1 MDIITL
7 NNLWEAAKAED
18 DANKEKVISYIK
30 EVNSLVNKDVEI
42 QVLPNLDLRAD
53 KRVSIEFLKPN
64 GKVAFGADINFEVCR
79 PYSFTTREY
88 GEPQFSMGCS
98 TMGTVTR
105 EEAPYQVCRC
115 YLMAELWK
123 REQDILDLFAS
134 LTYDADRAAYKA
146 QQEYDREQKE
156 IEDAEEEKLMNKI
169 KSELVPGY
177 KFSESSQSRRNF
189 VNVDFEVE
197 KITAKRCYLKYIVHQ
212 SNTKYFYDEEL
223 KKRTKINYGIEH
235 ITYTGYI
242 KTEILEGILFRQAK
256 HLDGWYVAPKV
267 DGIKYISDEFEI
279 QRTEDIPEEDQ
290 W

>member
-1 MDIITL
+1 MDINTL

-42 QVLPNLDLRAD
+42 QVSPNLELRGD

-64 GKVAFGADINFEVCR
+64 GKVAFGADINFEVRR

-123 REQDILDLFAS
+123 REQDILDLFAT

-146 QQEYDREQKE
+146 QQEYDKEQKE

-169 KSELVPGY
+169 KSELVVGY

-212 SNTKYFYDEEL
+212 SNTKYFYDEQL
-223 KKRTKINYGIEH
+223 KKRTKLNHGIEH

-242 KTEILEGILFRQAK
+242 KTEILEGILLRQAK

-267 DGIKYISDEFEI
+267 DGVKYISNEFEVKS
-279 QRTEDIPEEDQ
+279 TEDLAEEEQ

>member
-1 MDIITL
+1 MDINTL
-7 NNLWEAAKAED
+7 NNLWEAAEAED
-18 DANKEKVISYIK
+18 NANKQIVINYIK
-30 EVNSLVNKDVEI
+30 EVNSQVNKDVEI
-42 QVLPNLDLRAD
+42 QVSPNLDLRGD

-64 GKVAFGADINFEVCR
+64 GKIAFGADINFEVR
-79 PYSFTTREY
+79 RHYSFTTGEY
-88 GEPQFSMGCS
+88 GEPEFSMGCS

-146 QQEYDREQKE
+146 QQEYDKEQKE
-156 IEDAEEEKLMNKI
+156 IEDAAEEKLMNKI
-169 KSELVPGY
+169 KSELVVGY

-197 KITAKRCYLKYIVHQ
+197 KITAKRCYLKYVVHQ
-212 SNTKYFYDEEL
+212 STTRDFYDEEL
-223 KKRTKINYGIEH
+223 KKITKLNHGIEH

-242 KTEILEGILFRQAK
+242 KTEILEGILLRQAK

-267 DGIKYISDEFEI
+267 DGVKYISNEFEI
-279 QRTEDIPEEDQ
+279 KSTEDIPEEEQ

>member
-1 MDIITL
+1 MDIIIL

-18 DANKEKVISYIK
+18 DANKEKVINYIK
-30 EVNSLVNKDVEI
+30 EVNSQVNKDVEI
-42 QVLPNLDLRAD
+42 QVSPNLDLRGD

-64 GKVAFGADINFEVCR
+64 GKVAFGADINFEIHR
-79 PYSFTTREY
+79 SYSFTTREY

-123 REQDILDLFAS
+123 REQDILDLFAT

-146 QQEYDREQKE
+146 QQEYDKEQKE

-169 KSELVPGY
+169 KSELVVGY
-177 KFSESSQSRRNF
+177 KFSESSQNRRNF

-212 SNTKYFYDEEL
+212 SNTKYFYDEQL
-223 KKRTKINYGIEH
+223 KRRTKINYGIEH

-242 KTEILEGILFRQAK
+242 KTEILEGVLLRQAK

-267 DGIKYISDEFEI
+267 DGVKYISDEFEI
-279 QRTEDIPEEDQ
+279 QRTEDLAEEDQ

>member
-18 DANKEKVISYIK
+18 DANKYLITRYIK
-30 EVNSLVNKDVEI
+30 EVNALVNENVE
-42 QVLPNLDLRAD
+42 VKVSPNLELRRD
-53 KRVSIEFLKPN
+53 KRVSIEFLKPD
-64 GKVAFGADINFEVCR
+64 GKVAFGADINFKVCR

-88 GEPQFSMGCS
+88 GEPEFSMGCS

-123 REQDILDLFAS
+123 REQDILKLFDGLHHEAEQ
-134 LTYDADRAAYKA
+134 AACKA

-156 IEDAEEEKLMNKI
+156 IEDVEEQKLADKI
-169 KSELVPGY
+169 KSKLVVGY
-177 KFSESSQSRRNF
+177 KFSEPSSTRHN
-189 VNVDFEVE
+189 VTVDFEIE

-212 SNTKYFYDEEL
+212 SNTRYFYDEEL
-223 KKRTKINYGIEH
+223 KKRTKLNQGIEH

-242 KTEILEGILFRQAK
+242 KTEILEGILLRQAK

-267 DGIKYISDEFEI
+267 DGVKYISNEFEVKS
-279 QRTEDIPEEDQ
+279 TEDLAEEYQ

>member
-1 MDIITL
+1 MDINTL
-7 NNLWEAAKAED
+7 NKLWEAAEAENN
-18 DANKEKVISYIK
+18 ANKQIVINYIK

-42 QVLPNLDLRAD
+42 QVSPNIDLRRD

-64 GKVAFGADINFEVCR
+64 GKEAFGADINFEVCR
-79 PYSFTTREY
+79 HYSFTTGEY
-88 GEPQFSMGCS
+88 GEPEFSMGCS

-123 REQDILDLFAS
+123 REQEILDLFAT
-134 LTYDADRAAYKA
+134 LTYDAEQAAYKA
-146 QQEYDREQKE
+146 QNEYDREQKE
-156 IEDAEEEKLMNKI
+156 IEDAEEQKLADEI
-169 KSELVPGY
+169 KSKLVVGY
-177 KFSESSQSRRNF
+177 KFSESSSTRHN
-189 VNVDFEVE
+189 VTVDFEIE

-212 SNTKYFYDEEL
+212 SNTRYFYDAEL
-223 KKRTKINYGIEH
+223 KKRTKLNHGIEH

-242 KTEILEGILFRQAK
+242 KTEILEGILLRQAK

-267 DGIKYISDEFEI
+267 DGVKYISNEFEVKS
-279 QRTEDIPEEDQ
+279 TEDLAEEDQ

>member
-1 MDIITL
+1 MDINTL

-18 DANKEKVISYIK
+18 DANKQIIINYIK
-30 EVNSLVNKDVEI
+30 EVNSLVNKDVDI
-42 QVLPNLDLRAD
+42 QVSPNLDLRGD

-64 GKVAFGADINFEVCR
+64 GKEAFGADINFEVR
-79 PYSFTTREY
+79 RHYSFTTGEY
-88 GEPQFSMGCS
+88 GEPEFSMGCS

-134 LTYDADRAAYKA
+134 LTYDAEQAAYKA
-146 QQEYDREQKE
+146 QNEYDREQKE
-156 IEDAEEEKLMNKI
+156 IEDAEEQKLADEI
-169 KSELVPGY
+169 KSKLVVGY
-177 KFSESSQSRRNF
+177 KFSESSSTRHN
-189 VNVDFEVE
+189 VTVDFEIE
-197 KITAKRCYLKYIVHQ
+197 KITAKRCYLKYVVHQ
-212 SNTKYFYDEEL
+212 STTRDFYDEEL
-223 KKRTKINYGIEH
+223 KKITKLNHGIEH

-242 KTEILEGILFRQAK
+242 KTEILEGILLMQAK

-267 DGIKYISDEFEI
+267 DGVKYISNEFEI
-279 QRTEDIPEEDQ
+279 QSTEDIPEEEQ

>member
-1 MDIITL
+1 MDINTL

-18 DANKEKVISYIK
+18 NANKQIIINYIK
-30 EVNSLVNKDVEI
+30 EVNSLVNKDVDI
-42 QVLPNLDLRAD
+42 QVSPNLDLRGD

-64 GKVAFGADINFEVCR
+64 GKVAFGADINFR
-79 PYSFTTREY
+79 INTPYSFTTREY
-88 GEPQFSMGCS
+88 GEPEFSMGCS

-134 LTYDADRAAYKA
+134 LTYDADRAASKA

-169 KSELVPGY
+169 KSELVVGY

-189 VNVDFEVE
+189 VNVDFEIE
-197 KITAKRCYLKYIVHQ
+197 KITAKRCYLKYVVHQ
-212 SNTKYFYDEEL
+212 STTRDFYDEEL
-223 KKRTKINYGIEH
+223 KKITKLNHGIEH

-242 KTEILEGILFRQAK
+242 KTEILEGVLLRQAK

-267 DGIKYISDEFEI
+267 DGVKYISNEFEI
-279 QRTEDIPEEDQ
+279 KSTEDLAEEEQ